1 MVAPTVMDVYDRERF
16 SIVHAAAGV
25 WECPAPLAR
34 LVLKCMC
41 GVGGGWADG
50 GGGLPSNDDDV
61 DDDRVSD
68 RRRIPAAEDAII
80 RQPDEETMRLP
91 LHIAVCARPQCRDG
105 YSARLRVWLS
115 SAPDV
120 SSSWTTVATRGGA
133 SAAVRAAG
141 ALDDTA
147 RHSSSSSSGGGNG
160 KNGDGRGRSA
170 TTTPSANNN
179 DDAASTMSS
188 SSTAAAARRRRSGER
203 VYNPRFGR
211 SPSRDS
217 VVAYSSSL
225 QGRGGEDVRGRWGGS
240 ALRSARGGGGGGWA
254 GSSEITIPR
263 STSNSSISANIAR
276 EGFLQHT
283 MVKDVLD
290 LYPAAASVVD
300 DRTGKLPIVL
310 AIEHGKSWETA
321 VGPLLEA
328 FSAPFG
334 GGGDGGMALP
344 DDGPEGR
351 MHRTAMQVAIMS
363 SLSSPHPLVR
373 KESIRT
379 VGKLAEWGGVFGM
392 PGSLDGVVSEWLDA
406 MINRGPASTT
416 TASSSSGALGAPPN
430 SPEGII
436 VGPGTVAS
444 PSECDWIQTQSSLLT
459 AVAEVVNHS
468 RPGSITDRVAR
479 LCLNT
484 SREYLFSKDGTVREA
499 AARVLGNTLNS
510 VGDADDASNVMRE
523 VVLNMTSDDGSICSS
538 ASTIRGGGR
547 AEEDVISK
555 HGRLLACR
563 SILSMQWGSELLA
576 TQDICNATIAF
587 IHACVKDKNMVVRS
601 SAYHAV
607 GPILGKSNCDANS
620 AAAVTT
626 VPLKELRSDI
636 LKGTRASESVEV
648 QLALARGLTSAAR
661 MHPNLFLCKAG
672 MPIMDAA
679 LMLALSSSSSRSP
692 DVQKAFQIFLWVAL
706 KMGGHQGNDDAV
718 EQGAERTEETHVGS
732 FAASHQDPMSPGLQ
746 KYIKLAE
753 GENGRIMMKFVTQTL
768 AKIEDDQSVQC
779 RY

>member
-1 MVAPTVMDVYDRERF
+1 MDVYDRERF

-41 GVGGGWADG
+41 RVGGVVADG
-50 GGGLPSNDDDV
+50 GGDLPSSDDDV
-61 DDDRVSD
+61 NDDRVGD
-68 RRRIPAAEDAII
+68 RRRIPAEEDAII

-133 SAAVRAAG
+133 SAVVGAAG
-141 ALDDTA
+141 TLDDTA
-147 RHSSSSSSGGGNG
+147 RHSSSSSSSGGGNG

-170 TTTPSANNN
+170 TTTPSA
-179 DDAASTMSS
+179 
-188 SSTAAAARRRRSGER
+188 

-225 QGRGGEDVRGRWGGS
+225 QGRRGEDVRGRWGGS
-240 ALRSARGGGGGGWA
+240 ALRSASGGGGGGWA
-254 GSSEITIPR
+254 GSSEIAIPR

-283 MVKDVLD
+283 MVKDVLEMF
-290 LYPAAASVVD
+290 PAAASVID

-363 SLSSPHPLVR
+363 GLSSPHPLVR

-406 MINRGPASTT
+406 MINRGPASMTT
-416 TASSSSGALGAPPN
+416 SSSSSRARGAPPN

-436 VGPGTVAS
+436 VGPGAVAS
-444 PSECDWIQTQSSLLT
+444 PSECDWIETQSSLLT

-563 SILSMQWGSELLA
+563 SILSTQWGSELLA

-607 GPILGKSNCDANS
+607 GPILGKINCDANS
-620 AAAVTT
+620 AVAVTT

-679 LMLALSSSSSRSP
+679 LMLALSSFSSRSP

-732 FAASHQDPMSPGLQ
+732 FTASHQDPMSPGLQ